1 MVTGSA
7 GGLVPGEVGRKSL
20 APADCGSGDRHQS
33 NRPNGTSKECEE
45 EGSGEVHD
53 LDDQGGMWWKCG
65 VFK

>member
-7 GGLVPGEVGRKSL
+7 GGLAPGEVGRRRL
-20 APADCGSGDRHQS
+20 APADCESGDRRQS